1 MISEFRRKFIHIGI
15 GAVIILMVF
24 FLGTIKSLAIL
35 FPIYIIGLIVSFLIL
50 KGFKIPFAHAL
61 LDDVQRTDEKHL
73 PGKGALYFFLGAN
86 LVLALFWWNQLFVL
100 AALCT
105 VVFGDGFATMIG
117 TKFGKHRLV
126 GKKSV
131 EGTFACIIA
140 CVIFLHILF
149 PFSIYRIGF
158 TAFVATAVELLPLND
173 NLGMPLAT
181 AATLL
186 FLI

>member
-1 MISEFRRKFIHIGI
+1 MISEVRRKFIHIGI
-15 GAVIILMVF
+15 GSVFVLMVF
-24 FLGTIKSLAIL
+24 FLGTINSLMIL
-35 FPIYIIGLIVSFLIL
+35 FPIYIIGLISSFLIL
-50 KGFKIPFAHAL
+50 KGVRIPFAHAL

-105 VVFGDGFATMIG
+105 VVFGDGFATMVGI
-117 TKFGKHRLV
+117 KFGKHTLIS
-126 GKKSV
+126 GKSV
-131 EGTFACIIA
+131 EGTLACIIA
-140 CVIFLHILF
+140 CVIFLHVLF

-186 FLI
+186 LLI